1 MASPAPPAD
10 PFAALLQRARA
21 IAADVLVPRAEQSDQ
36 ADGPPVDNLRALGAA
51 GLLGLTTPAR
61 YGGQEAP
68 LGVVRAYNETIAA
81 ACGVTS
87 FIQLQHLSACKLVA
101 GGENAAIKAARL
113 PALAAGTI
121 LCGVAFSHL
130 RRPGPPAVRAVPAD
144 DGWVL
149 DGMAPWF
156 TGWGAMQEVVLGGT
170 LPDGRLLYVL
180 APLVG
185 SAGLS
190 ASDPLR
196 LCAMNASGTVTL
208 TCQGLHVG
216 RERYLRTTTVA
227 EMAAH
232 DREAILDLTWQP
244 FAVATASIALLRG
257 LAPSR
262 DMAALTAAADAL
274 EDELASLRADVDAW
288 LPRTAAADFP
298 ARALA
303 LRAWSIELGVRAAHA
318 AVAATGGGAI
328 ALTSAAQRRYRE
340 ALVYTV
346 LMQTHD
352 VQTATLAHLTHDAR
366 AAAAAGARE

>member
-1 MASPAPPAD
+1 MASPARPGD
-10 PFAALLQRARA
+10 PFAALLERARA
-21 IAADVLVPRAEQSDQ
+21 LAADVLAPRAEQTDQ
-36 ADGPPVDNLRALGAA
+36 ADAPPVDNLHALGAA
-51 GLLGLTTPAR
+51 GLLGLTTPTR

-68 LGVVRAYNETIAA
+68 QDVVRAYNETIAA

-101 GGENAAIKAARL
+101 GGENEALKLARL
-113 PALAAGTI
+113 PALAAGSV

-130 RRPGPPAVRAVPAD
+130 RRPGSPAVRAVPTD
-144 DGWVL
+144 DGWVF

-156 TGWGAMQEVVLGGT
+156 TGWGAMEEVVLGGT

-185 SAGLS
+185 SPGLT

-208 TCQGLHVG
+208 TCQGLRIG

-227 EMAAH
+227 EMAVH

-244 FAVATASIALLRG
+244 FAVAKASIALVRG
-257 LAPSR
+257 LAPSC
-262 DMAALTAAADAL
+262 DGAVLAAAAALA
-274 EDELASLRADVDAW
+274 DELATLRAQVDAW

-298 ARALA
+298 ARALP
-303 LRAWSIELGVRAAHA
+303 LRAWSIELGVRAAHT

-328 ALTSAAQRRYRE
+328 ALTSPAQRLYRE

-352 VQTATLAHLTHDAR
+352 VQTTTLARLTRDAR
-366 AAAAAGARE
+366 AAAEGARE